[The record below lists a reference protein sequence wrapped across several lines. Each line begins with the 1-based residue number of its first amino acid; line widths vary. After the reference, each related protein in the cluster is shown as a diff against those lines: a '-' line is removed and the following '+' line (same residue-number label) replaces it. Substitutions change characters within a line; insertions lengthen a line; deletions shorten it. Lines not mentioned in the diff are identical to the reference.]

1 MRTWIFEVWFNIPIE
16 PMLLPHIWLQSTQCP
31 KFFSHC
37 KLAHQVHFAV
47 KVPDSPAPHEKL
59 LFLQQNGFTRKK
71 SVTVPSH
78 VHSVNQSA
86 LRSTLPILFFA
97 QPQFGKKRM
106 SFFTYHPLENSHLA
120 VAQEDL
126 SSDFHSDLTAHLHL

>member
-1 MRTWIFEVWFNIPIE
+1 MRTWIFWVWFNIPIE
-16 PMLLPHIWLQSTQCP
+16 PMLWPHIWLQSTQSV
-31 KFFSHC
+31 FGHC
-37 KLAHQVHFAV
+37 NSAHQVHFAL
-47 KVPDSPAPHEKL
+47 KVPDSPAPHKKL

-71 SVTVPSH
+71 SVTVPNH

-106 SFFTYHPLENSHLA
+106 SLFTYHPLENSHFG

-126 SSDFHSDLTAHLHL
+126 SSDFHSNLTAHLHL

>member
-1 MRTWIFEVWFNIPIE
+1 M
-16 PMLLPHIWLQSTQCP
+16 
-31 KFFSHC
+31 
-37 KLAHQVHFAV
+37 HFAL
-47 KVPDSPAPHEKL
+47 KVPDSPAPHKKL

-126 SSDFHSDLTAHLHL
+126 SSDFQADQDAYTLYVTILC